1 MKRASAPGYD
11 LFKLVVTLFL
21 IALLI
26 WLALSGQR
34 RGPKHTP
41 PPIAPTTASPT
52 ETVTPAPT
60 DSATQAAA
68 TLEPTAT
75 PTVASPAPT
84 PPATPIQP
92 PNETPAAPTSPAPD
106 TTSCATSVA
115 SRLQVGAQAKVLSN
129 LNMRVEPSISADILK
144 TNITGT
150 LVEVIDGPV
159 CTPQGNG
166 AYLWWRI
173 RLSDGRE
180 GWSAETALIQK
191 TYFLEPVP

>member
-26 WLALSGQR
+26 WLALSSQR

-41 PPIAPTTASPT
+41 PPIAPTAASPT
-52 ETVTPAPT
+52 EIIPAAPT
-60 DSATQAAA
+60 ASATAVPA

-75 PTVASPAPT
+75 PTVDSATPT
-84 PPATPIQP
+84 PTATPT
-92 PNETPAAPTSPAPD
+92 ETPAAPTAAPIPD
-106 TTSCATSVA
+106 TAACGTSVA